1 MSGLPLFERSSRRT
15 LLKRGLA
22 LGSVVT
28 AGVWL
33 AACGNDDKAVFA
45 TATGAGGTGTGGTV
59 PGGPTTTVASST
71 APAQT
76 TVPTSSSI
84 VAATGD
90 MAVAIDFSYT
100 PGGSGGRIRN
110 PYVAAWVEDANGT
123 MVALVFVWYSSRE
136 SKYLR
141 ELTGFATAARGLTS
155 AELDAVSGA
164 TRTAGVYALRWDG
177 KGFDGTVLTGRHT
190 LWIEAAR
197 EHGPHSATSGP
208 VDLGRPGTATLTA
221 DGELSAVTVTVG

>member
-1 MSGLPLFERSSRRT
+1 MFERSSRRT

-22 LGSVVT
+22 VGGVVT

-45 TATGAGGTGTGGTV
+45 TATGTDGGNGGN
-59 PGGPTTTVASST
+59 GGPTIAASST
-71 APAQT
+71 AT
-76 TVPTSSSI
+76 THTTILTSGS
-84 VAATGD
+84 ATVGAGEV
-90 MAVAIDFSYT
+90 AVAIDFSYT

-110 PYVAAWVEDANGT
+110 PYIAAWVEDASGT

-141 ELTGFATAARGLTS
+141 ELTGFAAAARGLTS

-164 TRTAGVYALRWDG
+164 TRTAGTYALRWDG

-197 EHGPHSATSGP
+197 EHGPHSATTGP
-208 VDLGRPGTATLTA
+208 VDLGRPGTATLPA